1 LFELFRNK
9 LFLVFLLIINFCAGI
24 YSISYYFSQLEQSHW
39 FFWLFIIDCPL
50 YAILFGIN
58 IFLFLIDKPS
68 EALSFISIVGNFKY
82 GLWTIFV
89 LTIAGLAGAQWF
101 FVLSHILLVIETI
114 VLAGLFAFKVK
125 HVLLA
130 FLWFI
135 VNDFIDYFLGMHP
148 FVFEGFLFY
157 SMSFALAST
166 IILPFLLSIIF
177 SSKDKVVLPLR
188 AKSRKRWAK
197 SI

>member
-1 LFELFRNK
+1 LFGLFRNK
-9 LFLVFLLIINFCAGI
+9 LFLVLLLIINFFAGI
-24 YSISYYFSQLEQSHW
+24 YSISYYLPQLGQSQW

-58 IFLFLIDKPS
+58 IFLLLMDKPS

-89 LTIAGLAGAQWF
+89 LTVSGLAGVQWL

-130 FLWFI
+130 LLWFSI
-135 VNDFIDYFLGMHP
+135 NDFIDYFFGMHP
-148 FVFEGFLFY
+148 FVLGGFLFY

-166 IILPFLLSIIF
+166 IILPFLLSILF
-177 SSKDKVVLPLR
+177 SSKDKVVLPAR